1 MRTVRRP
8 KTCSPALFNA
18 SLLGA
23 QRQTKY
29 LRSGPMMDVSNCGAD
44 ILYPVPLRDAEALGL

>member
-1 MRTVRRP
+1 MRAVRRP
-8 KTCSPALFNA
+8 KTCSPVLFNA
-18 SLLGA
+18 GPVGA

-29 LRSGPMMDVSNCGAD
+29 LRSGPMMDVSNSGAD